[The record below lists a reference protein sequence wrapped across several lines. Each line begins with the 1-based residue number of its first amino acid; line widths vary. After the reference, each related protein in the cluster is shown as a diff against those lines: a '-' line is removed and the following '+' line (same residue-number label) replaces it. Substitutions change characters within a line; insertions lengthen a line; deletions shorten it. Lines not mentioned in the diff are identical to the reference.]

1 MTSRLYRGDC
11 LTVLPTLPARSVQ
24 LIETSPPYNC
34 GYDYGDEGAS
44 DRLPLGK
51 YLGMLRAFIGLAYH
65 VLHEGGVLALNLP
78 PSIRTPD
85 HRAYPLAAWAQME
98 MQAQGY
104 LMSEPIVWVKS
115 HGGGPVA
122 MSTAMGGPANPYL
135 RPTHELVIV
144 GHRESY
150 RMAGKTG
157 PWEFQGYPEVCKDV
171 WLSSNR
177 EVAAA
182 AGRAVQTFE
191 GLEQALAFYRDLR
204 RGLATGAGD
213 APAPGGGESEYQ
225 VGLVGLDPQIGTER
239 LEACNCRTRAGGPL
253 PQWCPSCGLRL
264 PQHDAAAKVL
274 MEQPYSSVVR
284 LTDDHVLVVDGIG
297 GAAALACPSAAT
309 NCNGTVGVEYAR
321 QVGVLKGGLSWQ
333 MAVNHVGN
341 CTANDTWELPPG
353 RRKRGQALA
362 FPPELVANL
371 TRLYSAPGDVVLD
384 PFAGTGQ
391 VAKVARPL
399 GRIVWLI
406 ERQPAY
412 WDQLEAIVQQV
423 SLPTVEMGVPA

>member
-1 MTSRLYRGDC
+1 LYRGNC
-11 LTVLPTLPARSVQ
+11 LDILPTLPEHSVQ
-24 LIETSPPYNC
+24 LLCTSPPYNC

-122 MSTAMGGPANPYL
+122 MTTAMGGPANPYL

-157 PWEFQGYPEVCKDV
+157 PWEFQGYPEVCKD
-171 WLSSNR
+171 
-177 EVAAA
+177 
-182 AGRAVQTFE
+182 
-191 GLEQALAFYRDLR
+191 
-204 RGLATGAGD
+204 
-213 APAPGGGESEYQ
+213 
-225 VGLVGLDPQIGTER
+225 
-239 LEACNCRTRAGGPL
+239 
-253 PQWCPSCGLRL
+253 
-264 PQHDAAAKVL
+264 
-274 MEQPYSSVVR
+274 
-284 LTDDHVLVVDGIG
+284 
-297 GAAALACPSAAT
+297 
-309 NCNGTVGVEYAR
+309 
-321 QVGVLKGGLSWQ
+321 
-333 MAVNHVGN
+333 
-341 CTANDTWELPPG
+341 TWELPPG
-353 RRKRGQALA
+353 KRKRGQALA

-371 TRLYSAPGDVVLD
+371 THLYSAPGDVVLD

-412 WDQLEAIVQQV
+412 WDQLEAIVQQA